1 MELSQK
7 LKELRKKQGLT
18 QLELA
23 ERLFVSRQAISGWEA
38 GTSRPSTENLQSLSR
53 LFNIPLETLLNMI
66 PPSRDITGLE
76 TAHIRRILPCM
87 LMVVAGIGQLL
98 GLRP

>member
-1 MELSQK
+1 
-7 LKELRKKQGLT
+7 
-18 QLELA
+18 
-23 ERLFVSRQAISGWEA
+23 
-38 GTSRPSTENLQSLSR
+38 
-53 LFNIPLETLLNMI
+53 MI

-98 GLRP
+98 GLRLGSFLRERNNLTIAEMEAMKG

>member
-1 MELSQK
+1 MKKRVLS
-7 LKELRKKQGLT
+7 LM
-18 QLELA
+18 LA
-23 ERLFVSRQAISGWEA
+23 TVMCMALAVTANAVEYD
-38 GTSRPSTENLQSLSR
+38 
-53 LFNIPLETLLNMI
+53 